1 MHLPKFDA
9 NQLEMLNVKLKQVLV
24 ALMAIAILPLTSQG
38 QATGP
43 KMDIVFMLDISGSTG
58 GILTSVRSKL
68 WEIQNEI
75 ARLEPQPDFRF
86 GLVCMGRPSFLKE
99 NDYIRIVSDLT
110 SDVDPGAFEFFQI
123 KEVTAPGRFYMG
135 DGLETAI
142 NKMDWSDEPEAIK
155 MIFLCGNGG
164 ISSGPGY
171 LSGAREAKEK
181 GIVIHSLYFETYFNA
196 KEQATWKDL
205 AETTGGRFERIGLK
219 EPNIAF
225 EKNYNS
231 QMLQEASQMINT
243 TYVYYGKEG
252 LDRYEIQADLDEEAE
267 LQGEDQVEAR
277 TFFKANDR
285 YQGSNW
291 EWDLVDLHNTKK
303 GYAGGAS
310 RKTLD
315 ENLQGMSDDEL
326 LMYVQEKSY
335 ERREYISITKLLS
348 TQREQYMKKK
358 REAMANFRSN
368 KTFFGVVDFILVK
381 TAEENGMKL
390 VY

>member
-1 MHLPKFDA
+1 MLPHFA
-9 NQLEMLNVKLKQVLV
+9 LIQVKIKSTLFLILVL
-24 ALMAIAILPLTSQG
+24 LGLRSDLTAQTS
-38 QATGP
+38 GP

-58 GILTSVRSKL
+58 GILTSVRSKF

-75 ARLEPQPDFRF
+75 ARLEPRPDVRF
-86 GLVCMGRPSFLKE
+86 GIVCMGRPSFLKE

-110 SDVDPGAFEFFQI
+110 YDIAPGAYEFFQI

-135 DGLETAI
+135 DGLEAAV
-142 NKMDWSDEPEAIK
+142 NKMSWSDDPKAVK
-155 MIFLCGNGG
+155 MIFNCGNGG

-171 LSGAREAKEK
+171 QKGAKEAKEK

-196 KEQATWKDL
+196 AEQATWKDM
-205 AETTGGRFERIGLK
+205 AEITGGSFERIGLK
-219 EPNIAF
+219 EPNIEF

-231 QMLQEASQMINT
+231 QMLLEASQMINT
-243 TYVYYGKEG
+243 TYVYYGKNG
-252 LDRYEIQADLDEEAE
+252 LERYEMQADLDEEAA
-267 LQGEDQVEAR
+267 LLGDDQIEAR
-277 TFFKANDR
+277 TFFKSNDH

-291 EWDLVDLHNTKK
+291 EWDLVDLYNTQK
-303 GYAGGAS
+303 GYAGGAD

-315 ENLQGMSDDEL
+315 ESLQHMSDEEL

-358 REAMANFRSN
+358 REAMSNFRSN
-368 KTFFGVVDFILVK
+368 KTFFGVVDHILVE
-381 TAEENGMKL
+381 TAEKNGMRL
-390 VY
+390 QY